1 MMEKIKNWL
10 KNRFSAAE
18 PAPPQVMR
26 KTGSFQGTFRAK
38 SPKKKVPE
46 LTPEFN
52 EADQNSHSKVE
63 SLGPGKNVLIRNRF
77 VREDTGTHETFKILD
92 DSLVD
97 SGEEPGLDP
106 YNTGSFDRSKKWDQR
121 FRK

>member
-1 MMEKIKNWL
+1 MGKFKNWL

-18 PAPPQVMR
+18 TAPPKALR
-26 KTGSFQGTFRAK
+26 KTGSIQGTHGTVAAK
-38 SPKKKVPE
+38 KNVPE
-46 LTPEFN
+46 LTPDFAEV
-52 EADQNSHSKVE
+52 EPHTHSKVE
-63 SLGPGKNVLIRNRF
+63 SLGPGKNVLVRNRF
-77 VREDTGTHETFKILD
+77 VREDTGTHETFKIVN